1 MMQIK
6 GTTILCVKKDNQI
19 SLGGDGQATFGHTV
33 LKKNVSKV
41 KRLYQGKVIT
51 GMAGSTADAFTLYE
65 KFEAKLNQ
73 FQGQLLRAAVE
84 LAREWRTEKMLR
96 KLEAMIIVAD
106 KDNIIMISGNGDVIE
121 PDDDVIAIGSGGS
134 YALSAAKALM
144 NHTELSA
151 EDIVKSSL
159 SIAGDICIYT
169 NQNHIIETID
179 RNKS

>member
-1 MMQIK
+1 MQIK
-6 GTTILCVKKDNQI
+6 GTTILCVKKGDQI

-41 KRLYQGKVIT
+41 KRLYQDKVIT

-73 FQGQLLRAAVE
+73 YQGQLLRAAVE
-84 LAREWRTEKMLR
+84 LAREWRTEKILR

-106 KDNIIMISGNGDVIE
+106 KDNIIMIGGNGDVIE

-144 NHTELSA
+144 KHSDLSA
-151 EDIVKSSL
+151 EEIVKSSL

-179 RNKS
+179 RKKS

>member
-1 MMQIK
+1 MQIK
-6 GTTILCVKKDNQI
+6 GTTILCVKKGNQI
-19 SLGGDGQATFGHTV
+19 SLGGDGQATFGNTV
-33 LKKNVSKV
+33 LKSNVSKV
-41 KRLYQGKVIT
+41 KRLYNDTVIS

-73 FQGQLLRAAVE
+73 YQGQLLRAAVE

-106 KDNIIMISGNGDVIE
+106 KDNIIMIGGNGDVIE

-144 NHTELSA
+144 KYSDLSA
-151 EDIVKSSL
+151 EEIVKSSL
-159 SIAGDICIYT
+159 GIAGDICIYT
-169 NQNHIIETID
+169 NHNHIIETID
-179 RNKS
+179 RKKS

>member
-1 MMQIK
+1 MEIK
-6 GTTILCVKKDNQI
+6 ATTILCVKRGNQI

-41 KRLYQGKVIT
+41 KRLYHDKVIT

-73 FQGQLLRAAVE
+73 YQGQLLRAAVE

-106 KDNIIMISGNGDVIE
+106 KDHLIMIGGNGDVIE

-144 NHTELSA
+144 KHSDLSA
-151 EDIVKSSL
+151 EEIVKSSL

-179 RNKS
+179 RK

>member
-1 MMQIK
+1 MEIK
-6 GTTILCVKKDNQI
+6 ATTIICVKKGNQVSI
-19 SLGGDGQATFGHTV
+19 GGDGQATFGHTV
-33 LKKNVSKV
+33 FKDKVNKIKKLNG
-41 KRLYQGKVIT
+41 GKVIT

-73 FQGQLLRAAVE
+73 YQGHLLRAAVE

-106 KDNIIMISGNGDVIE
+106 TEHLVMISGNGDVIE
-121 PDDDVIAIGSGGS
+121 PDDNVIAIGSGGS

-144 NHTELSA
+144 AHSDLSA
-151 EDIVKSSL
+151 EEIVKASL

-169 NQNHIIETID
+169 NQNHTIETLES
-179 RNKS
+179 KA

>member
-1 MMQIK
+1 MQIK

-106 KDNIIMISGNGDVIE
+106 KDNIIMIGGNGDVIE

-144 NHTELSA
+144 KHTELSA

>member
-1 MMQIK
+1 MQIK
-6 GTTILCVKKDNQI
+6 GTTILCVKKGNQI
-19 SLGGDGQATFGHTV
+19 SLGGDGQATFGNTV

-41 KRLYQGKVIT
+41 KRLYNDKVIT

-65 KFEAKLNQ
+65 KFEGKLNQ
-73 FQGQLLRAAVE
+73 YQGQLIRAAVE

-106 KDNIIMISGNGDVIE
+106 KDNLIMISGNGDVIE

-144 NHTELSA
+144 KYSDLSS
-151 EDIVKSSL
+151 EEIVKSSL

-169 NQNHIIETID
+169 NQNHIIETIE
-179 RNKS
+179 RKEK

>member
-1 MMQIK
+1 MQIK
-6 GTTILCVKKDNQI
+6 GTTILCVKKGNQI
-19 SLGGDGQATFGHTV
+19 SLGGDGQATFGNTV

-41 KRLYQGKVIT
+41 KRLYNDKVIT

-65 KFEAKLNQ
+65 KFEGKLNQ
-73 FQGQLLRAAVE
+73 YQGQLLRAAVE

-96 KLEAMIIVAD
+96 KLEAMMIVAD
-106 KDNIIMISGNGDVIE
+106 KDNLIMIGGNGDVIE

-144 NHTELSA
+144 QYSNLSA
-151 EDIVKSSL
+151 EEIVKSSL

-169 NQNHIIETID
+169 NQNHIIETIH
-179 RNKS
+179 RT

>member
-1 MMQIK
+1 MQIK
-6 GTTILCVKKDNQI
+6 GTTILCVKKGNQI

-106 KDNIIMISGNGDVIE
+106 KDNIIMIGGNGDVIE

-144 NHTELSA
+144 KHSELSA
-151 EDIVKSSL
+151 EEIVKSSL

-179 RNKS
+179 RK